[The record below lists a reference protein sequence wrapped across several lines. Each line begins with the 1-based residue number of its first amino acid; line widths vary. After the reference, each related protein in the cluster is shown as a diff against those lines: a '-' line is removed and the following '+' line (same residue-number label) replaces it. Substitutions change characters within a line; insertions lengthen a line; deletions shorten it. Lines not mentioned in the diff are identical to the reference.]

1 VLKKKNKQNLLL
13 HLCKGYSLRV
23 VMFGAGNVFGRI
35 MVQLLASFLVNC
47 QCWEKEIP
55 WKHIPVIPT
64 LKTEARG

>member
-1 VLKKKNKQNLLL
+1 
-13 HLCKGYSLRV
+13 
-23 VMFGAGNVFGRI
+23 MFGAGNVFGRI